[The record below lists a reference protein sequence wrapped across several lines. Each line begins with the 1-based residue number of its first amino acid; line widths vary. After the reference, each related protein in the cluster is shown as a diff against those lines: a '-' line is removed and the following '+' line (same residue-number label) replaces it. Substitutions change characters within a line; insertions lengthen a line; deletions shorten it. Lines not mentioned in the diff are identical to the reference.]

1 MPSISTQNTSTNK
14 GIAVGIIIMCTGF
27 INSSNVMGHN
37 DYHND

>member
-14 GIAVGIIIMCTGF
+14 GIAVGIIIMCMGF
-27 INSSNVMGHN
+27 INSSNVIGHS